1 MNIGAL
7 AMLLLVIC
15 GGVFGLFL
23 VFSKMNMNAP
33 VDSYGNT
40 TDLSTNL
47 TRSNVTATGTT
58 TTYLAGWIAVIAG
71 VMILFAIM
79 IYFVGGR
86 HGYKGRYQ

>member
-33 VDSYGNT
+33 VDTWGNT
-40 TDLSTNL
+40 TGLQDNL

-71 VMILFAIM
+71 VMILFSIV
-79 IYFVGGR
+79 IYFATGGR
-86 HGYKGRYQ
+86 SFKSRY